1 MNNPGCIMKIGIF
14 GGSFNPPHIAHL
26 ILADSL
32 YENLSLDKVIF
43 MPSSTPPHKQ
53 NDTLLDPADRL
64 RLVKLAIAGNDRF
77 SVSDLEIKRGGTS
90 YTVETISA
98 LEKIFK
104 NAKLYL
110 IVGLDNLITFHHW
123 REYRAILDRCTVVA
137 MNRPGTAIKHVPK
150 EILEKTTI
158 VEVPYLD
165 ISSTAIRE
173 RIRHGKSVRY
183 LVPDAVL
190 EEIKKCGFYL

>member
-1 MNNPGCIMKIGIF
+1 MKIGIF

-26 ILADSL
+26 ILAESL
-32 YENLSLDKVIF
+32 YENLSLDTVLF

-64 RLVKLAIAGNDRF
+64 RLVNLAIAGNDRF

-90 YTVETISA
+90 YTIETITA
-98 LEKIFK
+98 LEDSYKD
-104 NAKLYL
+104 ATLYL
-110 IVGLDNLITFHHW
+110 VVGFDNLVTFHHW
-123 REYRAILDRCTVVA
+123 REYRAILARCTVVA
-137 MNRPGTAIKHVPK
+137 MNRPGTEIGNVRK

-158 VEVPYLD
+158 VDVPFLD
-165 ISSTAIRE
+165 ISSTTIRE
-173 RIRHGKSVRY
+173 RIRQGKSIRY

-190 EEIKKCGFYL
+190 EEIKKCGFYV

>member
-1 MNNPGCIMKIGIF
+1 MKIGIF

-26 ILADSL
+26 ILAESL
-32 YENLSLDKVIF
+32 YENLSLDKVLF

-64 RLVKLAIAGNDRF
+64 RLVKLAIADNDRF

-90 YTVETISA
+90 YTIETITA
-98 LEKIFK
+98 LE
-104 NAKLYL
+104 NSYNDATLYL
-110 IVGLDNLITFHHW
+110 VVGLDNLVTFHHW

-137 MNRPGTAIKHVPK
+137 MNRPGTEIRHVRK
-150 EILEKTTI
+150 EILENATI
-158 VEVPYLD
+158 IDVPYLD
-165 ISSTAIRE
+165 ISSTTIRE
-173 RIRHGKSVRY
+173 RIRQGKSVRY

-190 EEIKKCGFYL
+190 EEIKKCGFYV